1 MARLVRA
8 TGRGYHGGMSPY
20 AVCLMLA
27 MAMLGALVL
36 MWAHPWALLGVALAS
51 CGFWLLSHDQ
61 DPGIVLA
68 GRESLILNLGLSM
81 VAAGALTTVAAVAL
95 T

>member
-1 MARLVRA
+1 M
-8 TGRGYHGGMSPY
+8 
-20 AVCLMLA
+20 MLP
-27 MAMLGALVL
+27 GALVL
-36 MWAHPWALLGVALAS
+36 IWAHPWALAGVALAS
-51 CGFWLLSHDQ
+51 CGFWLLSHDA
-61 DPGIVLA
+61 DPGIILA

>member
-1 MARLVRA
+1 
-8 TGRGYHGGMSPY
+8 
-20 AVCLMLA
+20 MLA
-27 MAMLGALVL
+27 MTMPGAPALIW
-36 MWAHPWALLGVALAS
+36 MHPWTLTGVALAS

-68 GRESLILNLGLSM
+68 GREGLILNLGLSM
-81 VAAGALTTVAAVAL
+81 VAAGVLTTVAAVAL